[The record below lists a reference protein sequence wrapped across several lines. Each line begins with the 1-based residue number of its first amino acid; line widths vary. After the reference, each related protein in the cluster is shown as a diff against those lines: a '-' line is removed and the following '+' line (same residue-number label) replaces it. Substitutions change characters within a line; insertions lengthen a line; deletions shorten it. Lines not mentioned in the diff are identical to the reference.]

1 MAIDLTKG
9 IVNEVDKTMIEY
21 LMIVM
26 GVALFGLQH
35 SGLSSLRIKNRIIE
49 RWGKNGYGSIFN
61 TTSIITLAVSFILL
75 DFWNWLYFF
84 NDPSL
89 IQPVWLV
96 IGSLLLV
103 VGLVLAM
110 KASQV
115 ISVSTVADMR
125 SERKPELVT
134 SGLYG
139 QIRHPLY
146 LATILM
152 LFALPM
158 IYPFAKVLVYALSL
172 IGYTIIGAHLE
183 ERKLIDYYGQEYIEY
198 KQKVGFLMPKF

>member
-1 MAIDLTKG
+1 M
-9 IVNEVDKTMIEY
+9 NEVDKTMIEY

-35 SGLSSLRIKNRIIE
+35 SGLSALRIKNRIIG
-49 RWGKNGYGSIFN
+49 RWGKNAYGNIFKA
-61 TTSIITLAVSFILL
+61 TSIIALAVSFLLL
-75 DFWNWLYFF
+75 DFWNWFYFF
-84 NDPSL
+84 NNPSL

-158 IYPFAKVLVYALSL
+158 IYPFVKVLVYAVSL
-172 IGYTIIGAHLE
+172 IGYTMIGAYLE

-198 KQKVGFLMPKF
+198 RQKTGFLIPKF